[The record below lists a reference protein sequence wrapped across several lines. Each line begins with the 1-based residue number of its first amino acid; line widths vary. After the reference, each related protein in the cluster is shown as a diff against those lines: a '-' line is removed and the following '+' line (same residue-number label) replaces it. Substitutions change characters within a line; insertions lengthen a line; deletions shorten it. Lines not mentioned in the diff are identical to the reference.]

1 MDKYKIEN
9 ITFYQKT
16 ILNIV
21 KLSIVFTPL
30 FANKYVDQYLA
41 NQEAWLKLLTILS
54 VWVYLIS
61 SLREMNITYKKIKYT
76 YPWCY

>member
-30 FANKYVDQYLA
+30 FANKYVDRYLA

-54 VWVYLIS
+54 G
-61 SLREMNITYKKIKYT
+61 
-76 YPWCY
+76 